1 MNRLPL
7 RLVAGVTFAFAGAAH
22 AGPTPASVMDIL
34 PPLGKIHQER
44 WLANASATTGTL
56 HADLAGA
63 TGACDPAT
71 RIDLRVDIRGDNAA
85 RGPGLQQMERAL
97 ENDQADARRKLGA
110 LAKKRKKSGGD
121 QVVSVGEVKEE
132 AVAGGM
138 LATVEYVENCA
149 QFPNRT
155 LTILKG
161 YARNGALFLRFDA
174 SLIGGA
180 AQARAMAGELIGKF
194 AKLDTRSPLR

>member
-1 MNRLPL
+1 MPRHSPRCLAAVL
-7 RLVAGVTFAFAGAAH
+7 LAHAGAAF
-22 AGPTPASVMDIL
+22 AGPTPASVMDL
-34 PPLGKIHQER
+34 MPPLGRVHQER

-63 TGACDPAT
+63 TGTCDPTT
-71 RIDLRVDIRGDNAA
+71 RIDLRVDIRGDNSA
-85 RGPGLQQMERAL
+85 RGPALQQMERAL

-110 LAKKRKKSGGD
+110 LAKKRKKSGGA

-138 LATVEYVENCA
+138 LAWVEYVENCA

-180 AQARAMAGELIGKF
+180 AEARAMAGTMIGKF

>member
-1 MNRLPL
+1 MNPIPFRI
-7 RLVAGVTFAFAGAAH
+7 VAGVMLALAGAAH
-22 AGPTPASVMDIL
+22 AGPTPASVMDIM
-34 PPLGKIHQER
+34 PPLGKVHQER
-44 WLANASATTGTL
+44 WLANASSTTGTL
-56 HADLAGA
+56 HADFAGA
-63 TGACDPAT
+63 TGACDPKT

-97 ENDQADARRKLGA
+97 ENDQADAKRKLNT
-110 LAKKRKKSGGD
+110 LAKTRKKSGGE

-138 LATVEYVENCA
+138 LAYVEYVENCA

-174 SLIGGA
+174 TLAGDA
-180 AQARAMAGELIGKF
+180 AQARTMAGEMIGKF

>member
-1 MNRLPL
+1 
-7 RLVAGVTFAFAGAAH
+7 
-22 AGPTPASVMDIL
+22 MDIL
-34 PPLGKIHQER
+34 PPLGKVHQER
-44 WLANASATTGTL
+44 WLANTSATAGTL
-56 HADLAGA
+56 HADLAGV

-71 RIDLRVDIRGDNAA
+71 RIDLRVDIRGDNSA

-97 ENDQADARRKLGA
+97 ENDQADAKRKLNA
-110 LAKKRKKSGGD
+110 LAKKRRKSGGE

-149 QFPNRT
+149 RFPNRT

-161 YARNGALFLRFDA
+161 YARNGAVFLRFDA
-174 SLIGGA
+174 SLVGDA
-180 AQARAMAGELIGKF
+180 AQAQAMASGMIAKF
-194 AKLDTRSPLR
+194 KALDTRSPLR